1 MSTRRFLF
9 AWVVVSGAFAA
20 AACGKLGDEAPPFAQ
35 SAAEEPESSA
45 RVPGR
50 TRHSGG
56 SASTTVPSPE
66 KRPEADEKPHEDPAL
81 IAKSANMPAGTPNL
95 AAAPDPNLQ
104 GFKGTETRS
113 QVAVPVVADEKQKLD
128 TVTNELDNTTPKLV
142 ANLGPAKGGEG
153 ADAPADVER
162 TGLAGL
168 IKIEEAK
175 EEAKEERADD
185 DAEDAFGNKAK
196 TRPPTGANEQDDRE
210 TFTPPETLLPR
221 MFYFEPT
228 YLGGSAAYA
237 ERLRRLDAALG
248 GKHQPYRLAFAEAQ
262 AFDPPPTA
270 GLGLTATVDTTHI
283 EKARRVF
290 LQVGLQ
296 GSSRHGWRRPPL
308 DAVLVIDAATL
319 ARGRTFIAGFAIDLV
334 RRLGSA
340 DRLGVVIAGAKPE
353 RFLEIA
359 RLETAQQQLAYRIES
374 LDTRPAGDLG
384 AALQTAGEM
393 LHAASD
399 VEYIVPGTQT
409 IFVLTEGGDPAQIA
423 SASRAAHQL
432 TLQGAVTSVFALD
445 ADEAGWWQVANA
457 GHGNL
462 HRVRQT
468 DFSDAIA
475 YELASIARVV
485 ARLVRVNVRL
495 GKDAQAIR
503 VLGTRVLRQDEV
515 DAVKAREVATDLN
528 ISKTLGVTSDRGGD
542 DDGIQTVIPYF
553 YGDDSHVILI
563 ELWVEKPGVVADVTV
578 RYKDMVNLENATARA
593 SVLLSSRPVIETP
606 EQRNIARN
614 VRGFELAESLQVASD
629 KIQRN
634 DGQGALQALDKAGA
648 MAATT
653 NSDDASAVEEL
664 RVMINDNAWQAS
676 PAAKAQMA
684 ETLLISGQRRVGDT
698 KK

>member
-1 MSTRRFLF
+1 MNARRIPF
-9 AWVVVSGAFAA
+9 ALTLALSACAA
-20 AACGKLGDEAPPFAQ
+20 ASCGKLGSEAPPLAQ
-35 SAAEEPESSA
+35 SAEEEPVTA
-45 RVPGR
+45 PGAAGR
-50 TRHSGG
+50 TRQSGG
-56 SASTTVPSPE
+56 SASTAVESPE
-66 KRPEADEKPHEDPAL
+66 KRPEAEDKPHEDPAL
-81 IAKSANMPAGTPNL
+81 IPKSSNMPVGKPDF
-95 AAAPDPNLQ
+95 AAPSDMDLR
-104 GFKGTETRS
+104 GFKGSGNLAQLPT
-113 QVAVPVVADEKQKLD
+113 PIVADEKQKLD
-128 TVTNELDNTTPKLV
+128 RIASELDSTTPRLV
-142 ANLGPAKGGEG
+142 ARMGPAKGGEG
-153 ADAPADVER
+153 DDSAADAAP

-168 IKIEEAK
+168 MKIEAK
-175 EEAKEERADD
+175 EEERA
-185 DAEDAFGNKAK
+185 ED
-196 TRPPTGANEQDDRE
+196 TANEALALSPKTIARTDSNARDDRE
-210 TFTPPETLLPR
+210 TFRPPETLLPR

-248 GKHQPYRLAFAEAQ
+248 AKHQPYRLAFAEAQ

-270 GLGLTATVDTTHI
+270 GLGLTATIDTTHI

-319 ARGRTFIAGFAIDLV
+319 ARGRAFIAGFAIDLV

-384 AALQTAGEM
+384 AALETAGEM

-423 SASRAAHQL
+423 SASAAAHEL

-542 DDGIQTVIPYF
+542 DDGVQTVIPYF

-593 SVLLSSRPVIETP
+593 SVLVSSRPGAETP

-614 VRGFELAESLQVASD
+614 VRGFELAESLQVASER
-629 KIQRN
+629 IERN
-634 DGQGALQALDKAGA
+634 DGQGALQALEKAGA

-664 RVMINDNAWQAS
+664 RVMINDTRWQAS
-676 PAAKAQMA
+676 PAARSQMA